1 MMNLK
6 KGEIN
11 ISFSNHTFN
20 LHLNEGESIDIRL
33 KNDKGNIYMGQADGN
48 SDDTVNHKIN
58 GYSSVGLSEST
69 QTEKTQNHLV
79 QPEEITSSIHKIL
92 ESEEKNNN
100 NIKEYKESEIKETTS
115 QDDEKDVVE
124 EEEHQN
130 IDHSEEQ
137 STSNQKDESP
147 EDEISDN
154 SQESQ
159 EEDDTEENP
168 EESTSNILNR
178 YMPLDDEE
186 DE

>member
-1 MMNLK
+1 MRNLK

-48 SDDTVNHKIN
+48 SDNTVNHKIN

-69 QTEKTQNHLV
+69 QTEKDQNHLV

-92 ESEEKNNN
+92 ESEEKKNN
-100 NIKEYKESEIKETTS
+100 NIKENKESEIRETTS
-115 QDDEKDVVE
+115 QNDEKDVVE

-147 EDEISDN
+147 EDEISDI

-159 EEDDTEENP
+159 EEEDKDENL

>member
-1 MMNLK
+1 MMDLK

-48 SDDTVNHKIN
+48 SDNTVNHKIN

-69 QTEKTQNHLV
+69 QKEDTQNHLV

-92 ESEEKNNN
+92 ESEENKNQNNN
-100 NIKEYKESEIKETTS
+100 KKENQESETKETTY
-115 QDDEKDVVE
+115 QDDDKDVVE
-124 EEEHQN
+124 EEE
-130 IDHSEEQ
+130 Q
-137 STSNQKDESP
+137 SISNNNDDNSKDEV
-147 EDEISDN
+147 EISDN
-154 SQESQ
+154 VKGSQ
-159 EEDDTEENP
+159 EEEDKDENL

-178 YMPLDDEE
+178 YMPLDDDEE
-186 DE
+186 E

>member
-100 NIKEYKESEIKETTS
+100 NIKRI
-115 QDDEKDVVE
+115 QGVGN
-124 EEEHQN
+124 QGNN
-130 IDHSEEQ
+130 IS
-137 STSNQKDESP
+137 
-147 EDEISDN
+147 
-154 SQESQ
+154 
-159 EEDDTEENP
+159 
-168 EESTSNILNR
+168 R
-178 YMPLDDEE
+178 
-186 DE
+186 